1 MNSFLFNTQLIISM
15 TLQANDDE
23 LKPFAM
29 SDAAPDAL
37 GQLNNLGTD
46 PGETVNLYLKTSG
59 DRV

>member
-1 MNSFLFNTQLIISM
+1 M
-15 TLQANDDE
+15 TFQANDDE

-29 SDAAPDAL
+29 SDAAPDAP